1 MTHQEAWEKFRLA
14 KIELWISVGRAIQQ
28 FGADIIRHAESKK

>member
-1 MTHQEAWEKFRLA
+1 MNHHEAWEKFRMA
-14 KIELWISVGRAIQQ
+14 KIDLWVAIGRAIQQ